1 MRRAFARTALLC
13 AIALTVLPLAT
24 AHATTKYDMV
34 KQFSIKQNPA
44 GVWSYWDDNYSS
56 PLPYAH
62 RNYRGI
68 KGFQCWSNKRP
79 YVNQKVTICVNK
91 TGQTITLDKGNFV
104 FPPGYVMLS
113 PENYGNAYVQFTALS
128 TGTYTVKGR
137 YIPLA
142 LKEAHKNNAYIERFG
157 SEDKALWFGKVDGHG
172 AKRFDLTVPLQQGDT
187 LHFLL
192 PQDDRKEP
200 NYVGVTAVITGP

>member
-62 RNYRGI
+62 RNYKGV
-68 KGFQCWSNKRP
+68 KGFQCWSNKSP
-79 YVNQKVTICVNK
+79 YVNGKVTIGVNK

-104 FPPGYVMLS
+104 FHRAMS
-113 PENYGNAYVQFTALS
+113 CSAQKITATPTCNSQPYL
-128 TGTYTVKGR
+128 
-137 YIPLA
+137 P
-142 LKEAHKNNAYIERFG
+142 AH
-157 SEDKALWFGKVDGHG
+157 
-172 AKRFDLTVPLQQGDT
+172 TQ
-187 LHFLL
+187 
-192 PQDDRKEP
+192 
-200 NYVGVTAVITGP
+200 